1 MASDV
6 RCREI
11 MKSAALGESARANQL
26 YEELDESGRES
37 YNIFVIA
44 TFATVMG
51 VRFESDQSLEAV
63 RTFSAE
69 MAYDYRDAEPAVTA
83 TTVELVLRAMMGE
96 EELFAEI
103 PAEELQRIQLYSIR
117 KVVDQTP
124 QVRERLDEYLTEA
137 EALAQTWV

>member
-1 MASDV
+1 
-6 RCREI
+6 